1 MRVKNRWLASPL
13 SALAAIVAIVVLAA
27 GCAPAPVPS
36 AVGSIAPPP
45 ASAIV
50 PSASPSSA
58 DPSAADIQSLL
69 DRMAAAVVAGD
80 RDGYLAL
87 VDLADPVFALEHTR
101 WADDWSGRNPVSAY
115 SLELADLQRDGESAA
130 GLLTV
135 HWAFDAGVAV
145 EPPRVTTFP
154 VSFTTGA
161 GGWRYAGE
169 VWTSTEVPHFVLRV
183 APGLE
188 TAVPDIA
195 DVLPGI
201 YGDVTA
207 ELGYEPN
214 GTLEIKL
221 YADANALVANTLLS
235 LPTIRGW
242 NEPGE
247 ALKLVHDP
255 QGPPLAPTIAHELTH
270 FIGFDRAGTRRSRM
284 PWWLDEG
291 IATYVASTIEGPAVD
306 RLAQVI
312 AWEAEGALAPWE
324 EMTVFEETPV
334 ELWAY
339 VYPQGYA
346 MVLFVTERFGA
357 DRRNAWLAAMATEME
372 IDEATREE
380 LGRSFDRLD
389 AEFRAWLAAQR

>member
-1 MRVKNRWLASPL
+1 MKNRRFAPL
-13 SALAAIVAIVVLAA
+13 LLILVV
-27 GCAPAPVPS
+27 GCGPAPMPS
-36 AVGSIAPPP
+36 AGASIAPPP
-45 ASAIV
+45 SATALPSVPAASAG
-50 PSASPSSA
+50 
-58 DPSAADIQSLL
+58 AAAEVQALL
-69 DRMAAAVVAGD
+69 DRMAAAVLAGD

-87 VDLADPVFALEHTR
+87 VDLTDPVFALEHTR
-101 WADDWSGRNPVSAY
+101 LADDWSSRSPVSSYDLGLAG
-115 SLELADLQRDGESAA
+115 LEHDGASAT

-135 HWAFDAGVAV
+135 HWAFDPSVAA
-145 EPPRVTTFP
+145 EPSRTTTFRVTF
-154 VSFTTGA
+154 SNGA

-169 VWTSTEVPHFVLRV
+169 AWSASEVPHFVLRV

-188 TAVPDIA
+188 GAVPDIA

-207 ELGYEPN
+207 EIGYEPS

-255 QGPPLAPTIAHELTH
+255 DGPPLAPTIAHELTH

-291 IATYVASTIEGPAVD
+291 IATYVASTIEGPAGD

-312 AWEAEGALAPWE
+312 AWEANGELADWDD
-324 EMTVFEETPV
+324 MVIFEETPL
-334 ELWAY
+334 ELWGH

-346 MVLFVTERFGA
+346 MVLFVTERFGV
-357 DRRNAWLAAMATEME
+357 DRRNAWLAAMATEMD
-372 IDEATREE
+372 IDEATPAE

-389 AEFRAWLAAQR
+389 AEFRDWLADQR

>member
-1 MRVKNRWLASPL
+1 MKNRWLAPL
-13 SALAAIVAIVVLAA
+13 LVILVA
-27 GCAPAPVPS
+27 GCGPVPMPS
-36 AVGSIAPPP
+36 AAPSIAPPP
-45 ASAIV
+45 AATSI
-50 PSASPSSA
+50 PSAP
-58 DPSAADIQSLL
+58 AASTGTAAEVQALL
-69 DRMAAAVVAGD
+69 EQMTAAVLAGE
-80 RDGYLAL
+80 RDDYLAL

-101 WADDWSGRNPVSAY
+101 WADDWSSRHPVAMY
-115 SLELADLQRDGESAA
+115 SLELADLQQDGESAT
-130 GLLTV
+130 GHMTV
-135 HWAFDAGVAV
+135 AWAFDPSIVA
-145 EPPRVTTFP
+145 EPSRITTFP
-154 VSFTTGA
+154 ASFSTGA

-169 VWTSTEVPHFVLRV
+169 AWTSSEVPYFVLRV

-188 TAVPDIA
+188 AVVPDIA

-207 ELGYEPN
+207 EYGYEPS

-255 QGPPLAPTIAHELTH
+255 GGPPLAPTIAHELTH
-270 FIGFDRAGTRRSRM
+270 FLGFDRAGTRRSRM

-291 IATYVASTIEGPAVD
+291 MATYVASTIEGPAGD

-312 AWEAEGALAPWE
+312 AWEAEGELAPWE
-324 EMTVFEETPV
+324 EMAVFEETPV
-334 ELWAY
+334 ELWEH

-346 MVLFVTERFGA
+346 MVVFVTERFGS
-357 DRRNAWLAAMATEME
+357 DRRNDWLAAMATEVD
-372 IDEATREE
+372 IDEATPAK

-389 AEFRAWLAAQR
+389 VEFRDWLADQR

>member
-1 MRVKNRWLASPL
+1 MRNRWLAPL
-13 SALAAIVAIVVLAA
+13 LIILAA
-27 GCAPAPVPS
+27 GCGPAPVPS
-36 AVGSIAPPP
+36 GAASIAPSTV
-45 ASAIV
+45 A
-50 PSASPSSA
+50 SASPSA
-58 DPSAADIQSLL
+58 PAASSGTAAEVQALL
-69 DRMAAAVVAGD
+69 DRMAAAVLAGD

-87 VDLADPVFALEHTR
+87 VDLADPVFALEITR
-101 WADDWSGRNPVSAY
+101 WADDWSSRNPVSTY
-115 SLELADLQRDGESAA
+115 SLELADLQEDGESAT

-135 HWAFDAGVAV
+135 QWAFDPSVAS
-145 EPPRVTTFP
+145 EPPRITTFP
-154 VSFTTGA
+154 ASFSVRA
-161 GGWRYAGE
+161 GGWRYTGE
-169 VWTSTEVPHFVLRV
+169 AWTSSEVPHFVLRV

-188 TAVPDIA
+188 AAAPDIA

-207 ELGYEPN
+207 EVGHEPS

-221 YADANALVANTLLS
+221 YANANALVANTLLS

-291 IATYVASTIEGPAVD
+291 IATYVASTIEGPAGD

-324 EMTVFEETPV
+324 RMAVFEETPV
-334 ELWAY
+334 ELWEY

-346 MVLFVTERFGA
+346 MVVFVTERFGA
-357 DRRNAWLAAMATEME
+357 DRRNAWLAAMATEMD
-372 IDEATREE
+372 IDEATPAE
-380 LGRSFDRLD
+380 LGHRFDRLD
-389 AEFRAWLAAQR
+389 AEFRDWLADQR